1 MIVPT
6 QKNTWI
12 FTEKKY
18 FGCGWKGAGIL
29 WTNSISLP
37 VKKVTEQN
45 ENGFLDEAWEFV
57 GGIPA
62 SFKDTTRADETLA
75 NQCGYGV
82 DVIVEIMA
90 CNYNGASFFVDEA
103 TGGMYDIRRTHKKEK
118 SMRIELTG
126 ERREHGKI

>member
-1 MIVPT
+1 MW
-6 QKNTWI
+6 N
-12 FTEKKY
+12 
-18 FGCGWKGAGIL
+18 
-29 WTNSISLP
+29 NSISLP
-37 VKKVTEQN
+37 VKKTTTQN
-45 ENGFLDEAWEFV
+45 ADGLLNETWEFAER
-57 GGIPA
+57 IPA

-90 CNYNGASFFVDEA
+90 CNYNQASFFVDEA
-103 TGGMYDIRRTHKKEK
+103 TGQAYDIRRTHRKEK